1 MRFVSAYSPNNTQT
15 KMWEKKI
22 FHNLLIFL
30 NWLNLEQ
37 RFEQIKPVL
46 ELKKCPNNQKLDQY
60 VSKRAAETRWI
71 WNLMNLLLFWASKN
85 ISYDIQSLCNRK
97 KWLQHF
103 HLSSIPVILV
113 VPVDSRRGKNTL
125 AFMRVFRIKYNLK
138 RKMYPNFKY
147 ILLDVLKN
155 HRESQR

>member
-1 MRFVSAYSPNNTQT
+1 M
-15 KMWEKKI
+15 
-22 FHNLLIFL
+22 
-30 NWLNLEQ
+30 NLESD
-37 RFEQIKPVL
+37 
-46 ELKKCPNNQKLDQY
+46 ELVTILSQQ
-60 VSKRAAETRWI
+60 
-71 WNLMNLLLFWASKN
+71 N

>member
-1 MRFVSAYSPNNTQT
+1 MIYKVCVT
-15 KMWEKKI
+15 E
-22 FHNLLIFL
+22 
-30 NWLNLEQ
+30 
-37 RFEQIKPVL
+37 
-46 ELKKCPNNQKLDQY
+46 
-60 VSKRAAETRWI
+60 
-71 WNLMNLLLFWASKN
+71 
-85 ISYDIQSLCNRK
+85 K

-147 ILLDVLKN
+147 ILLDVLKY
-155 HRESQR
+155 HRVTKVMLFLTSRVCIVP